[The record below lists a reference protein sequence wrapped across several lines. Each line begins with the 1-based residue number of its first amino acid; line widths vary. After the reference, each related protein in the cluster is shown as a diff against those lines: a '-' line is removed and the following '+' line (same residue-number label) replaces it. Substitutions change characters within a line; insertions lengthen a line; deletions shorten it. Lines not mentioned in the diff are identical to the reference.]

1 MGCCQTKNPEDRNHE
16 LFDSEAIKTNN
27 YVTPYNNYNK
37 ENQKISSESNYYTD
51 YTTRVKC
58 ENPLS
63 QINTQMYEE
72 TQDNNNPNNP
82 NSVITNNK
90 LSLKQ
95 KEQFN
100 PFFNSKSKVSFTK
113 TSVSKE
119 NNYGEME
126 HENKQFDRNNLNSAI
141 DKSDFLRKDLEN
153 RSSNVDNID
162 NSKLSYNEQQDN
174 NGKTN
179 DERIAFSLSPEL
191 KKNNSN
197 QISRKSP
204 DRTSHPHSSN
214 REDKEENL
222 NKNREL
228 EIYEDSN
235 LSFNSDPKNN
245 FDCYEHSKEIFNF
258 INDIR
263 LNPGVCI
270 DLIEEII
277 TKVQTDGNV
286 DFIDIETLPYLGG
299 GFLKGK
305 YQLKNGKKGLKD
317 LLSFLLVNKDKIFE
331 PVLWSEKAYSKCE
344 LGIINLNGL
353 NIHYSDDDDIINA
366 DIKLDKHNNE
376 IKNKDDF
383 KSQVQ
388 GILEGSFSASITAI
402 LLLSEEISH
411 IRESIITEN
420 FDTGACCYTNSE
432 DDYPKG
438 ISMLIFG
445 IKKQREERLLE
456 MPSINT
462 NELDLDDPVF
472 DFIKYKNNILS
483 GEFTVENGL
492 LTATFTLDDN
502 SIKIERIVI

>member
-1 MGCCQTKNPEDRNHE
+1 MGCCQTKNQEERKNE
-16 LFDSEAIKTNN
+16 LFDADAEAIKLNN
-27 YVTPYNNYNK
+27 NNMPISKHNK
-37 ENQKISSESNYYTD
+37 ENPKISSESNYFTE

-58 ENPLS
+58 ENPIS
-63 QINTQMYEE
+63 QINTQIYEE
-72 TQDNNNPNNP
+72 TQDNNNPN
-82 NSVITNNK
+82 SLITNSK
-90 LSLKQ
+90 ISLKQ

-100 PFFNSKSKVSFTK
+100 PFFSSKSKVSFTK
-113 TSVSKE
+113 AVVPKE
-119 NNYGEME
+119 YEYEENI
-126 HENKQFDRNNLNSAI
+126 NKQQERNLNSAI

-153 RSSNVDNID
+153 RSSNVDNLDNIE
-162 NSKLSYNEQQDN
+162 NSKLSYHDQQDI
-174 NGKTN
+174 NGKSN
-179 DERIAFSLSPEL
+179 EERIAFSLSPDL
-191 KKNNSN
+191 KKKNSN
-197 QISRKSP
+197 QLKKSP
-204 DRTSHPHSSN
+204 DRTSHVHSSN
-214 REDKEENL
+214 RGDKEAISK
-222 NKNREL
+222 NKDLDME
-228 EIYEDSN
+228 EDSN

-286 DFIDIETLPYLGG
+286 DFIEIETLPYLGG

-317 LLSFLLVNKDKIFE
+317 LLSFLLSNKDKVYE

-353 NIHYSDDDDIINA
+353 NIHYSDDEENNTE
-366 DIKLDKHNNE
+366 KFEKQNENNKH
-376 IKNKDDF
+376 KNDF

-411 IRESIITEN
+411 IREAFIVEN

-432 DDYPKG
+432 EDYPKG

-472 DFIKYKNNILS
+472 DYIKYKNNIVS

-502 SIKIERIVI
+502 STKIERIVI